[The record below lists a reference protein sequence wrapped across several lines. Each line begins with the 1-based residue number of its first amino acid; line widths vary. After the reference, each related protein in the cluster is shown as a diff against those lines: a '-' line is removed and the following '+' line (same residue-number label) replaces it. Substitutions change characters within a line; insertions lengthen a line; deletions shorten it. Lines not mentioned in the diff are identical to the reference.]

1 MERRRIAV
9 VGGGVAG
16 PTAATGPARPTD
28 PAGGQDP
35 HRPLVIHRRP
45 DTPQAA
51 VLLLHGGRPDDQ
63 TPPTR
68 LDLPA
73 LWMRP
78 FGCAI
83 SRTPGGREVLL
94 ASVRYSC
101 RGWNGPQAVQD
112 ARAALDELAGHAP
125 DVPVVLVGHSVGGRA
140 ALLTGGHRTV
150 RGVVALAPWCPPG
163 EPVSHLRDRTLVL
176 LHDVRDRITDA
187 EASWHFADRARRSGA
202 RVHTVAMPRGG
213 HTVLR
218 GARHWHR
225 LTVDLVAALLD
236 GTPVRDAVDGV
247 RPG

>member
-1 MERRRIAV
+1 MEC
-9 VGGGVAG
+9 
-16 PTAATGPARPTD
+16 RPI
-28 PAGGQDP
+28 QDP
-35 HRPLVIHRRP
+35 HRPLVVHRSP

-51 VLLLHGGRPDDQ
+51 VLLLHGGRPDDR

-73 LWMRP
+73 LRMWP
-78 FGCAI
+78 FDCAI

-94 ASVRYSC
+94 ASVRSRH
-101 RGWNGPQAVQD
+101 RGGNGPQADAAQD
-112 ARAALDELAGHAP
+112 ARAALDELAAHAP
-125 DVPVVLVGHSVGGRA
+125 DVPVVLVGHSMGGRA

-163 EPVSHLRDRTLVL
+163 EPVSHLRDRTVVL

-213 HTVLR
+213 HTMLR
-218 GARHWHR
+218 GACHWHR
-225 LTVDLVAALLD
+225 LTVDLVAAILD
-236 GTPVRDAVDGV
+236 GTSVREVLGGGP
-247 RPG
+247 PG